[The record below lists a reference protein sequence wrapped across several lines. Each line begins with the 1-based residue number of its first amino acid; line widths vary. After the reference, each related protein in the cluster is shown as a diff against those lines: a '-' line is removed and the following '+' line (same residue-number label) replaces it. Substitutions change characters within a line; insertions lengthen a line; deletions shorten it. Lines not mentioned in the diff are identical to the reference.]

1 MPPVRLASPLAAL
14 LLTLS
19 PVAAVA
25 PAAAAPGSSPA
36 PAATTP
42 LTPAVLTEARALR
55 ERALAD
61 DTAYELVR
69 SLTTEVGPRLAGT
82 PGDAA
87 AVAWAIR
94 TLKSLGFQNVRA
106 EPVTVPRW
114 IRGEARAEIVAP
126 WPQPL
131 VATSLGGSVGTPQD
145 GIEAE
150 VVPITTFEDLKS
162 MPRERIEGR
171 IVFFTFRME
180 RSRDGAGYSKAAA
193 ARGRGA
199 AEAAKLGAVGMVMR
213 SAGTSTSR
221 TPHTG
226 AQRWSEGIPP
236 IPALA
241 LSNPDADLIE
251 QQLAAGKPVRLRL
264 ASTAR
269 WDGEAQSANVVG
281 EIPGEGLRDEI
292 VLLGAHLDSWDL
304 GTGAHDDA
312 TGVGIITAAA
322 KLAGEAKPRPRRTIR
337 VVFFANE
344 EFGLSGAKAYA
355 AAHAGAIER
364 HVLGMESDLG
374 AFQPFGLTARVA
386 PDRLPLVRAMQSVV
400 EPLGI
405 DYLGTEA
412 SGGADLGPL
421 RELGMPVLDIKT
433 DAAPYFDLH
442 HTANDTFDKV
452 DPALV
457 RVNVAAFAAI
467 AYLAAQ
473 AEGGFGRLPA
483 VARPVG
489 PAIAPAAVPASLPA
503 TEQGAAPAS
512 GQ

>member
-1 MPPVRLASPLAAL
+1 MSLIRRASPLTAL
-14 LLTLS
+14 LLTL
-19 PVAAVA
+19 
-25 PAAAAPGSSPA
+25 AAAAPA
-36 PAATTP
+36 

-55 ERALAD
+55 DRALAD

-87 AVAWAIR
+87 SVAWALR

-114 IRGEARAEIVAP
+114 IRGDARAEIMAP

-131 VATSLGGSVGTPQD
+131 IVTSLGGSVGTPVG

-150 VVPITTFEDLKS
+150 VVPVTTFDDLKS
-162 MPRERIEGR
+162 MTRAQLEGR

-180 RSRDGAGYSKAAA
+180 RSRDGAGYGKAAA
-193 ARGRGA
+193 ARSRGA

-213 SAGTSTSR
+213 PAGTSTSR

-236 IPALA
+236 IPAMA
-241 LSNPDADLIE
+241 LSNPDADLLE
-251 QQLAAGKPVRLRL
+251 QQLASGNPVRLRL
-264 ASTAR
+264 TSTAR

-281 EIPGEGLRDEI
+281 EIPGDGRADEI
-292 VLLGAHLDSWDL
+292 VILGAHLDSWDL

-344 EFGLSGAKAYA
+344 EFGLSGARAYA
-355 AAHAGAIER
+355 AKHADAAER

-374 AFQPFGLTARVA
+374 AYQPFGLTARVA

-421 RELGMPVLDIKT
+421 RELGMPVMDLKT

-457 RVNVAAFAAI
+457 RANVAAYAAL

-473 AEGGFGRLPA
+473 AEGGFGRLPK
-483 VARPVG
+483 VEKPVG
-489 PAIAPAAVPASLPA
+489 PAVAPAMPA
-503 TEQGAAPAS
+503 QR
-512 GQ
+512 

>member
-1 MPPVRLASPLAAL
+1 MFLRRLASPLAAL

-19 PVAAVA
+19 AATSTPAGAAPAPTSTAAAV
-25 PAAAAPGSSPA
+25 
-36 PAATTP
+36 TP
-42 LTPAVLTEARALR
+42 LTPAHLTEARALR

-82 PGDAA
+82 PGDVA
-87 AVAWAIR
+87 AVAWAMR
-94 TLKSLGFQNVRA
+94 ALKTLGFQNVRA

-131 VATSLGGSVGTPQD
+131 VATSLGGSVGTAPE
-145 GIEAE
+145 GVEAE
-150 VVPITTFEDLKS
+150 VVPVTTFEDLKS
-162 MPRERIEGR
+162 MPRERVEGR
-171 IVFFTFRME
+171 ILFFTFRME
-180 RSRDGAGYSKAAA
+180 RSRDGEGYGKAAA

-199 AEAAKLGAVGMVMR
+199 AEAAKLGAVAMVMR

-236 IPALA
+236 IPAMA
-241 LSNPDADLIE
+241 LSNPDADLLE
-251 QQLAAGKPVRLRL
+251 QQLAAGKAVRLRL
-264 ASTAR
+264 VSTAR
-269 WDGEAQSANVVG
+269 WDGETESANVVG

-312 TGVGIITAAA
+312 TGVGIITAAV
-322 KLAGEAKPRPRRTIR
+322 KLAAEAKPRPKRTLR
-337 VVFFANE
+337 VVFYANE
-344 EFGLSGAKAYA
+344 EFGLSGARAYA
-355 AAHAGAIER
+355 AAHADAIER

-374 AFQPFGLTARVA
+374 AFQPFGLTAHVA

-400 EPLGI
+400 ESLGI
-405 DYLGTEA
+405 KYLGTEA

-421 RELGMPVLDIKT
+421 RELGMPVLDLWT

-457 RVNVAAFAAI
+457 RQNVAAYATI
-467 AYLAAQ
+467 VYLAAQ
-473 AEGGFGRLPA
+473 AEGGFGRLPK
-483 VARPVG
+483 VERPVG
-489 PAIAPAAVPASLPA
+489 PAIAPAAVPASP
-503 TEQGAAPAS
+503 Q
-512 GQ
+512 

>member
-1 MPPVRLASPLAAL
+1 MSLRRLASPLVAL

-19 PVAAVA
+19 AATSV
-25 PAAAAPGSSPA
+25 
-36 PAATTP
+36 PAATAVPASTP
-42 LTPAVLTEARALR
+42 TPAAPTPFTPAVLSEARALR
-55 ERALAD
+55 ERALVD

-69 SLTTEVGPRLAGT
+69 SLTNEVGPRLAGT

-94 TLKSLGFQNVRA
+94 TLNNLGFQNVRA

-114 IRGEARAEIVAP
+114 VRGEARAEIVAP

-131 VATSLGGSVGTPQD
+131 VATSLGGSVGTAPE
-145 GIEAE
+145 GVEAE
-150 VVPITTFEDLKS
+150 VVPVTTFDDLKS
-162 MPRERIEGR
+162 MPRERVEGR
-171 IVFFTFRME
+171 ILFFTFRME
-180 RSRDGAGYSKAAA
+180 RSRDGEGYGKAAA

-226 AQRWSEGIPP
+226 AQRWSDGIPP
-236 IPALA
+236 IPAMA
-241 LSNPDADLIE
+241 LSNPDADLLE

-264 ASTAR
+264 VSTAR
-269 WDGEAQSANVVG
+269 WDGETESANVVG

-312 TGVGIITAAA
+312 TGVGIITAAV
-322 KLAGEAKPRPRRTIR
+322 KLAAEAKPRPKRTLR
-337 VVFFANE
+337 VVFYANE
-344 EFGLSGAKAYA
+344 EFGLSGARAYA
-355 AAHAGAIER
+355 AAHADAIER

-400 EPLGI
+400 ESLGI
-405 DYLGTEA
+405 KYLGTEA

-421 RELGMPVLDIKT
+421 RELGMPVLDLWT

-452 DPALV
+452 DPTLV
-457 RVNVAAFAAI
+457 RQNVAAYAAI
-467 AYLAAQ
+467 AYLAAHAQ
-473 AEGGFGRLPA
+473 GGFGRLPK
-483 VARPVG
+483 VERPVG
-489 PAIAPAAVPASLPA
+489 PAVAPATTPPS
-503 TEQGAAPAS
+503 TR
-512 GQ
+512 